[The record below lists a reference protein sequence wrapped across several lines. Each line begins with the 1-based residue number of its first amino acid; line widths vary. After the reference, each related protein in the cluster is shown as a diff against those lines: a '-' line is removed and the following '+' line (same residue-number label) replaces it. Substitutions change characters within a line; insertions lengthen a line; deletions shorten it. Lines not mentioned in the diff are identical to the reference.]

1 MIKLETWFKC
11 NEDDPYPSSLKKAYF
26 AEQTN
31 LTKAQIA
38 RWFLKRRKNKINAN
52 DNRLSIKQKL
62 VLKDY
67 FNNINKSPNNQN
79 MLLLS
84 KKTGISIKRISSW
97 FSYSRYIYN
106 KKNR

>member
-97 FSYSRYIYN
+97 
-106 KKNR
+106 